1 MQPMNRYGFKAK
13 TIAEMGLGQW
23 DRVEYFGA
31 HEMLAGQGLSNM
43 GGCGRIV
50 THMNTKLIHQSGKF
64 VTNGTALR

>member
-31 HEMLAGQGLSNM
+31 HELLAGQGLSNM
-43 GGCGRIV
+43 GGCGR
-50 THMNTKLIHQSGKF
+50 HSHLHEYQANPSERLI
-64 VTNGTALR
+64 L